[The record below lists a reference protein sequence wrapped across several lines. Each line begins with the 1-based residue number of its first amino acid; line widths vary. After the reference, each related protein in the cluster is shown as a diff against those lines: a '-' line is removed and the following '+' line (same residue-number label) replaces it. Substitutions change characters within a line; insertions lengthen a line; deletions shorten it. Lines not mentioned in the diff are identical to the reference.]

1 MPSDVGFVGLGAMGL
16 PMVRNLS
23 KAKFSVS
30 AFDLNAEICAEA
42 AELPGVTIA
51 NSPADIAR
59 QVPVVLTC
67 LPTAGAVH
75 AVYTGDDGIAA
86 GGEVGLVTCDCSTM
100 APDVSRS
107 LAQDMSAAGIHHLEA
122 PIFGIPLQA
131 HSGDVY
137 FAVSGNEAHVGAVAP
152 FLEAMGRGYRY
163 VGETGVA
170 HTMKILQNGLGMGH
184 AALASEILVICE
196 RLGLDTELFID
207 LVKDARGLG
216 LSVFFE
222 RYATALVTGEKTQA
236 GLIPVSAK
244 DTSLARGLAQ
254 DVGLPVPILEETAA
268 VFQEAMDTGSP
279 DEELTIVSRV
289 ARARKSSSN
298 S

>member
-1 MPSDVGFVGLGAMGL
+1 MPSDVGFVGLGAMGFF
-16 PMVRNLS
+16 MVRNLS
-23 KAKFSVS
+23 KADISVS
-30 AFDLNAEICAEA
+30 AFDLRPEVCAEA
-42 AELPGVTIA
+42 AELSGVTVA
-51 NSPADIAR
+51 ASPADVAR

-67 LPTAGAVH
+67 LPTAGAVQ
-75 AVYTGDDGIAA
+75 AVYTGDDGIAT
-86 GGEVGLVTCDCSTM
+86 GGEAGLITCDCSTM

-107 LAQDMSAAGIHHLEA
+107 LAQQMASAGIHHLEA

-131 HSGDVY
+131 QSGDVY

-163 VGETGVA
+163 VGENGVA

-184 AALASEILVICE
+184 AALCSEILVICE

-207 LVKDARGLG
+207 LVKHARGLG

-222 RYATALVTGEKTQA
+222 HYATALVTGEKTKA

-244 DTSLARGLAQ
+244 DTSLARGLAH
-254 DVGLPVPILEETAA
+254 DVGLPAPILEETAA
-268 VFQEAMDTGSP
+268 VFHEAMESGSP
-279 DEELTIVSRV
+279 DEELTVVSRI
-289 ARARKSSSN
+289 ARARISIGN

>member
-1 MPSDVGFVGLGAMGL
+1 MPSDVGFVGLGVMGL

-23 KAKFSVS
+23 KAGFSVS
-30 AFDLNAEICAEA
+30 AFDLKAEICAKA

-51 NSPADIAR
+51 ESPAGIAR

-67 LPTAGAVH
+67 LPTAGAVQ
-75 AVYTGDDGIAA
+75 AVYIGDDGIAA
-86 GGEVGLVTCDCSTM
+86 GGEAGLVTCDCSTM

-107 LAQDMSAAGIHHLEA
+107 LAQELGAAGIHHLEA

-131 HSGDVY
+131 QSGDVY
-137 FAVSGNEAHVGAVAP
+137 FAVSGNEAYVGAVAP

-236 GLIPVSAK
+236 GLLPVSAK
-244 DTSLARGLAQ
+244 DTSLARSLAR
-254 DVGLPVPILEETAA
+254 DVGLPAPILEETAA
-268 VFQEAMDTGSP
+268 VFHEAMDTGSP

-289 ARARKSSSN
+289 ARGRKTDGSS
-298 S
+298 

>member
-1 MPSDVGFVGLGAMGL
+1 
-16 PMVRNLS
+16 
-23 KAKFSVS
+23 
-30 AFDLNAEICAEA
+30 
-42 AELPGVTIA
+42 
-51 NSPADIAR
+51 
-59 QVPVVLTC
+59 
-67 LPTAGAVH
+67 
-75 AVYTGDDGIAA
+75 
-86 GGEVGLVTCDCSTM
+86 M

-131 HSGDVY
+131 QSGDVY
-137 FAVSGNEAHVGAVAP
+137 FAVSGNEAHVGAVTP

-163 VGETGVA
+163 VGATGVA

-236 GLIPVSAK
+236 GLLPVSAK

-254 DVGLPVPILEETAA
+254 EVGLPAPILEETAA

-279 DEELTIVSRV
+279 DEELTVVSQV
-289 ARARKSSSN
+289 ARARKTRSSS
-298 S
+298 